1 MAETL
6 QTEVVVIGA
15 GPGGYAAAFRAADL
29 GKKVVLVDKDESL
42 GGVCLNRGCIPSKA
56 LLHLSKLIG
65 EAKEA
70 KNKGVNFGKPE
81 INIAEIRK
89 WKNAIIS
96 NLSSGISQLSK
107 ARKVKIVTGEARFQ
121 TTNEIEIKNRKLD
134 LCISFEKAIIAT
146 GSVSEN
152 IPTLPKDS
160 DRIMGSKQ
168 ALNLSSIPK
177 KLLVVGGGY
186 IGLEMGSVYCALG
199 SKVTIVEMLP
209 QLLTGVD
216 QDLVKPLQ
224 KKLSRQLEN
233 IYLNSTLVFG
243 EETKKGFYV
252 KLKTPNG
259 EVLDIYEK
267 ILVCVGRRP
276 NTDKLGL
283 ESIDIEGDEKG
294 FLPADEFQRTSI
306 SNIYAIGDVAGNP
319 MLAHKAAYEGII
331 AAEHIAG
338 LPSQFDARTIPAVVF
353 TDPEIAWTGLTET
366 EAKEKLISYEK
377 GEFPWAAS
385 GKAITLGFQEG
396 KTKILF
402 NQNTKQVLGAGIVGP
417 GAGDLISE
425 IALAIEMG
433 ADAEDLGQTIHPHP
447 TLSETIT
454 NSAETFLGTATDIF
468 IPKRKQ
474 TKDAR

>member
-1 MAETL
+1 
-6 QTEVVVIGA
+6 
-15 GPGGYAAAFRAADL
+15 
-29 GKKVVLVDKDESL
+29 
-42 GGVCLNRGCIPSKA
+42 
-56 LLHLSKLIG
+56 
-65 EAKEA
+65 
-70 KNKGVNFGKPE
+70 
-81 INIAEIRK
+81 
-89 WKNAIIS
+89 
-96 NLSSGISQLSK
+96 
-107 ARKVKIVTGEARFQ
+107 
-121 TTNEIEIKNRKLD
+121 
-134 LCISFEKAIIAT
+134 
-146 GSVSEN
+146 
-152 IPTLPKDS
+152 
-160 DRIMGSKQ
+160 
-168 ALNLSSIPK
+168 
-177 KLLVVGGGY
+177 
-186 IGLEMGSVYCALG
+186 
-199 SKVTIVEMLP
+199 
-209 QLLTGVD
+209 
-216 QDLVKPLQ
+216 
-224 KKLSRQLEN
+224 
-233 IYLNSTLVFG
+233 
-243 EETKKGFYV
+243 
-252 KLKTPNG
+252 
-259 EVLDIYEK
+259 
-267 ILVCVGRRP
+267 VCVGRRP